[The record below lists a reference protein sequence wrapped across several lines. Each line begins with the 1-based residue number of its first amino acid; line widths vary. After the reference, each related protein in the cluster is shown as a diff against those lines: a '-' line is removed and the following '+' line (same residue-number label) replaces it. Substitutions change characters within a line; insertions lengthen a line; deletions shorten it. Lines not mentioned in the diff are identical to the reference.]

1 MGCHHHMA
9 VGLLW
14 QQVHFF
20 FVGFCYVLKQT
31 ERKSGMPCMLQ
42 WRWVCLP
49 RYYKEQVWEGSSKA
63 RGGKKL
69 MSRVKSAREKKGG
82 RQSREGKGRE
92 DWFSSFW
99 VCQSSRILAAGVWKA
114 LPDKSSF
121 VTNARRFPSFPSLS
135 VYGLLAHSRKLFF
148 HWRTTGTRNACA
160 HRDPICRGSQ
170 STASPGQRGA
180 LPCRAAVCHLNTR

>member
-1 MGCHHHMA
+1 MGCLA
-9 VGLLW
+9 CSSGGGSAS
-14 QQVHFF
+14 Q
-20 FVGFCYVLKQT
+20 GTTRNRCEKEAAKQ
-31 ERKSGMPCMLQ
+31 E
-42 WRWVCLP
+42 
-49 RYYKEQVWEGSSKA
+49 
-63 RGGKKL
+63 GGKNKWAGL
-69 MSRVKSAREKKGG
+69 KVQEKKKGED
-82 RQSREGKGRE
+82 SREGKGRE